1 MGGLKTLDE
10 WLNWQ
15 ENLHT
20 QEIDLGLER
29 IQKVYQKLFPDGVPF
44 QVITVAGTNGKGS
57 TIAFI
62 DSIYQQSDFKVGAFT
77 SPHLIKYNE
86 RFSVNGEMASD
97 ESICQ
102 AFDTIE
108 ALRGETSLTYFEF
121 STLAALVIFAHEK
134 VDVVVLEVGLGGRL
148 DSVNIVDPNVS
159 IITNIAI
166 DHTDYLGDTRE
177 AIGFEKAGI
186 MRSDTPCICG
196 DQNPPTSLQ
205 NHADNIGAL
214 LTFVNQPYLGKISL
228 QGEHQQYNAALAIEV
243 VNQLQSLFPINQN
256 QLSQGL
262 EKANILARFQVKMVN
277 NKTIVLDVAH
287 NEAAIKSLAETLKSK
302 KVPTLA
308 IFSALKDKNIKL
320 MINAIESCIDE
331 WLIVPLS
338 VNRAIKIQDLVEKFS
353 LSSKITTCKDM
364 ESAIHQAL
372 NTQQYQRVVIFGSF
386 HTVADAMKIL
396 DKY

>member
-1 MGGLKTLDE
+1 MGRLKTLNE

-108 ALRGETSLTYFEF
+108 ALRGATSLTYFEF
-121 STLAALVIFAHEK
+121 STLAALVIFAHAK
-134 VDVVVLEVGLGGRL
+134 VAVAVLEVGLGGRL
-148 DSVNIVDPNVS
+148 DSVNVVNPNVS
-159 IITNIAI
+159 VITNIAI

-186 MRSDTPCICG
+186 MRRDTPCICG
-196 DQNPPTSLQ
+196 DQNPPTSIQ
-205 NHADNIGAL
+205 KQADNIDAL
-214 LTFVNQPYLGKISL
+214 LLFINEPYQGTITLR
-228 QGEHQQYNAALAIEV
+228 GEHQKYNAALAIEA
-243 VNQLQSLFPINQN
+243 VNQLQSTLPADRN
-256 QLSQGL
+256 QLSTGL

-287 NEAAIKSLAETLKSK
+287 NEAAITVLAETLKVE

-308 IFSALKDKNIKL
+308 IFSALKDKNIEL
-320 MINAIESCIDE
+320 MINSIEFCIDE
-331 WLIVPLS
+331 WLIVPLT
-338 VNRAIKIQDLVEKFS
+338 VNRAISTQDLVEKFS
-353 LSSKITTCKDM
+353 LSSKITICKDM
-364 ESAIHQAL
+364 ASALHQAL
-372 NTQQYQRVVIFGSF
+372 NTQQQRVVVFGSF